1 MVFDYKLSFRS
12 CTDEDK
18 WSCASG
24 DCGSESVE
32 LNIVDKEDREWCQRE
47 GVMTREVS
55 SNSLFQLRSV
65 TRQLK
70 QQIQQNA
77 TDLIAFTQ
85 WSNLYVSLDKNI
97 RLLTIRITE
106 FWQQLS
112 PLEEKTL
119 SVYFFCCGERNFI
132 EVTIMVKR
140 LNVPNCLKSPGF
152 GGFLICIN
160 GLSHI
165 LEMSCAYT
173 LLGFVY
179 KLVY

>member
-18 WSCASG
+18 WKCASG

-32 LNIVDKEDREWCQRE
+32 LNIVDEEDREWCQRE

-85 WSNLYVSLDKNI
+85 CSNLYISLDKNI
-97 RLLTIRITE
+97 VHCRSVTHNKNYRVLTTTVPFGSKNLKCMFFLL
-106 FWQQLS
+106 
-112 PLEEKTL
+112 
-119 SVYFFCCGERNFI
+119 
-132 EVTIMVKR
+132 
-140 LNVPNCLKSPGF
+140 
-152 GGFLICIN
+152 
-160 GLSHI
+160 
-165 LEMSCAYT
+165 
-173 LLGFVY
+173 
-179 KLVY
+179 